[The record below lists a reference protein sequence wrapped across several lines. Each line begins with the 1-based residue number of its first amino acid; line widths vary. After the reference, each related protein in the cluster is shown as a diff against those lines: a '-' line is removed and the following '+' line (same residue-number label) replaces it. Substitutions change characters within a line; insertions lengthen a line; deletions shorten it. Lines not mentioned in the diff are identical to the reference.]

1 MIDSK
6 RQPDAYANATL
17 NRVKLEQ
24 TWGKIRVK
32 PLRDL
37 LTVELICS
45 RMIHLTKSPFEME
58 LSMSDVPQGD
68 SGNSTVRMVLLVV
81 AVVFMIGS
89 IIFMVQAQSRIS
101 DLEKN
106 QIAAQ
111 KDIAQKLDEMNGK
124 TRASINVLAD
134 KVGMT
139 HKELSRKATDIQ
151 AAEKATETR
160 LMADEETTKKQFGEV
175 SGEVNGVKG
184 EVTKVSADVTDTRN
198 DLATTKGK
206 LEHAIG
212 DLSKHSE
219 LIATNHDEL
228 EYLKHRGD
236 RDYFEFTLQ
245 KGKDPTHLSIIS
257 LQLKKTDPKKSKFTM
272 YVLAEDKKIEK
283 KDRTVNEPLQFYTG
297 RERQLFEVVVN
308 SMDKDHVTGYLSTP
322 KNAATAQMPS
332 HGATQ

>member
-1 MIDSK
+1 
-6 RQPDAYANATL
+6 
-17 NRVKLEQ
+17 
-24 TWGKIRVK
+24 
-32 PLRDL
+32 
-37 LTVELICS
+37 
-45 RMIHLTKSPFEME
+45 
-58 LSMSDVPQGD
+58 MSEAPQGD
-68 SGNSTVRMVLLVV
+68 SGNSTVRIILMAVG
-81 AVVFMIGS
+81 VVFMIGS
-89 IIFMVQAQSRIS
+89 IIFMVQAQSRIAE
-101 DLEKN
+101 LE
-106 QIAAQ
+106 QHQLAAQ
-111 KDIAQKLDEMNGK
+111 KDVAQKFDDLGSK

-139 HKELSRKATDIQ
+139 HKELSRKASDIQ

-160 LMADEETTKKQFGEV
+160 LRADEESTKQQFGAV

-228 EYLKHRGD
+228 EFLKHRGD
-236 RDYFEFTLQ
+236 RDYFEFTLK
-245 KGKDPTHLSIIS
+245 KGKEPTHLSIIS

-283 KDRTVNEPLQFYTG
+283 KDRTINEPLQFYTG

-308 SMDKDHVTGYLSTP
+308 SVDKDHVTGYLSTP

-332 HGATQ
+332 HGATQQ

>member
-1 MIDSK
+1 
-6 RQPDAYANATL
+6 
-17 NRVKLEQ
+17 
-24 TWGKIRVK
+24 
-32 PLRDL
+32 
-37 LTVELICS
+37 
-45 RMIHLTKSPFEME
+45 
-58 LSMSDVPQGD
+58 MSEAPQGD
-68 SGNSTVRMVLLVV
+68 SGNSTVRIILMVVG
-81 AVVFMIGS
+81 VVFMIGS
-89 IIFMVQAQSRIS
+89 IIFMVQAQSRIAE
-101 DLEKN
+101 LE
-106 QIAAQ
+106 QHQLAAQ
-111 KDIAQKLDEMNGK
+111 KDMAQKFDDLGSK

-139 HKELSRKATDIQ
+139 HKELSRKASDIQ

-160 LMADEETTKKQFGEV
+160 LRADEESTKQQFGAV

-228 EYLKHRGD
+228 EFLKHRGD
-236 RDYFEFTLQ
+236 RDYFEFTLK
-245 KGKDPTHLSIIS
+245 KGKEPTHLSIIS

-283 KDRTVNEPLQFYTG
+283 KDRTINEPLQFYTG

-308 SMDKDHVTGYLSTP
+308 SVDKDHVTGYLSTP

-332 HGATQ
+332 HGASQQ

>member
-1 MIDSK
+1 M
-6 RQPDAYANATL
+6 
-17 NRVKLEQ
+17 
-24 TWGKIRVK
+24 
-32 PLRDL
+32 
-37 LTVELICS
+37 
-45 RMIHLTKSPFEME
+45 
-58 LSMSDVPQGD
+58 
-68 SGNSTVRMVLLVV
+68 VV

-101 DLEKN
+101 DLE
-106 QIAAQ
+106 QHQLAAQ
-111 KDIAQKLDEMNGK
+111 KDVAQKLDDLGSK

-139 HKELSRKATDIQ
+139 HKELTRKATDIQ

-160 LMADEETTKKQFGEV
+160 LMADEESNKKQFGEV
-175 SGEVNGVKG
+175 SGEVSGVKG

-212 DLSKHSE
+212 DLTKHGE
-219 LIATNHDEL
+219 LIATTHDEL
-228 EYLKHRGD
+228 EFLKHRGD
-236 RDYFEFTLQ
+236 RDYFEFTLK
-245 KGKDPTHLSIIS
+245 KGKEPTHLSIIS
-257 LQLKKTDPKKSKFTM
+257 LQLKKTDAKKSKFTL

-283 KDRTVNEPLQFYTG
+283 KDRTINEPLQFYTG

-308 SMDKDHVTGYLSTP
+308 SIDKETVTGYLSTP

-332 HGATQ
+332 HGTTQQ

>member
-1 MIDSK
+1 
-6 RQPDAYANATL
+6 
-17 NRVKLEQ
+17 
-24 TWGKIRVK
+24 
-32 PLRDL
+32 
-37 LTVELICS
+37 
-45 RMIHLTKSPFEME
+45 ME
-58 LSMSDVPQGD
+58 LSMSEAPQGD
-68 SGNSTVRMVLLVV
+68 SGNSTVRIILMVVG
-81 AVVFMIGS
+81 VVFMIGS
-89 IIFMVQAQSRIS
+89 IIFMVQAQSRIAE
-101 DLEKN
+101 LE
-106 QIAAQ
+106 QHQLAAQ
-111 KDIAQKLDEMNGK
+111 KDMAQKFDDLGSK

-139 HKELSRKATDIQ
+139 HKELSRKASDIQ

-160 LMADEETTKKQFGEV
+160 LRADEESTKQQFGAV

-228 EYLKHRGD
+228 EFLKHRGD
-236 RDYFEFTLQ
+236 RDYFEFTLR
-245 KGKDPTHLSIIS
+245 KGKEPTHLSIIS

-283 KDRTVNEPLQFYTG
+283 KDRTINEPLQFYTG

-308 SMDKDHVTGYLSTP
+308 SVDKDHVTGYLSTP

-332 HGATQ
+332 HGATQQ

>member
-1 MIDSK
+1 
-6 RQPDAYANATL
+6 
-17 NRVKLEQ
+17 
-24 TWGKIRVK
+24 
-32 PLRDL
+32 
-37 LTVELICS
+37 
-45 RMIHLTKSPFEME
+45 
-58 LSMSDVPQGD
+58 MSEAPQDD
-68 SGNSTVRMVLLVV
+68 SGNSTVRIILMVVG
-81 AVVFMIGS
+81 VVFMIGS
-89 IIFMVQAQSRIS
+89 IIFMVQAQSRIAE
-101 DLEKN
+101 LE
-106 QIAAQ
+106 QHQLAAQ
-111 KDIAQKLDEMNGK
+111 KDMAQKFDDLGSK

-139 HKELSRKATDIQ
+139 HKELSRKASDIQ

-160 LMADEETTKKQFGEV
+160 LRADEESTKQQFGAV

-228 EYLKHRGD
+228 EFLKHRGD
-236 RDYFEFTLQ
+236 RDYFEFTLK
-245 KGKDPTHLSIIS
+245 KGKEPTHLSIIS

-283 KDRTVNEPLQFYTG
+283 KDRTINEPLQFYTG

-308 SMDKDHVTGYLSTP
+308 SVDKDHVTGYLSTP

-332 HGATQ
+332 HGASQQ

>member
-1 MIDSK
+1 
-6 RQPDAYANATL
+6 
-17 NRVKLEQ
+17 
-24 TWGKIRVK
+24 
-32 PLRDL
+32 
-37 LTVELICS
+37 
-45 RMIHLTKSPFEME
+45 ME
-58 LSMSDVPQGD
+58 LSMSEAPQGD
-68 SGNSTVRMVLLVV
+68 SGNSTVRIILMVVGG
-81 AVVFMIGS
+81 VFMIGS
-89 IIFMVQAQSRIS
+89 IIFMVQAQSRIAE
-101 DLEKN
+101 LE
-106 QIAAQ
+106 QHQLAAQ
-111 KDIAQKLDEMNGK
+111 KDVAQKFDDLGSK

-139 HKELSRKATDIQ
+139 HKELSRKASDIQ

-160 LMADEETTKKQFGEV
+160 LRADEESTKQQFGAV

-228 EYLKHRGD
+228 EFLKHRGD
-236 RDYFEFTLQ
+236 RDYFEFTLR
-245 KGKDPTHLSIIS
+245 KGKEPTHLSIIS

-283 KDRTVNEPLQFYTG
+283 KDRTINEPLQFYTG

-308 SMDKDHVTGYLSTP
+308 SVDKDHVTGYLSTP

-332 HGATQ
+332 HGASQQ

>member
-1 MIDSK
+1 
-6 RQPDAYANATL
+6 
-17 NRVKLEQ
+17 
-24 TWGKIRVK
+24 
-32 PLRDL
+32 
-37 LTVELICS
+37 
-45 RMIHLTKSPFEME
+45 ME
-58 LSMSDVPQGD
+58 LSMSEAPQGD
-68 SGNSTVRMVLLVV
+68 SGNSTVRIILMVVG
-81 AVVFMIGS
+81 VVFMIGS
-89 IIFMVQAQSRIS
+89 IIFMVQAQSRIAE
-101 DLEKN
+101 LE
-106 QIAAQ
+106 QHQLAAQ
-111 KDIAQKLDEMNGK
+111 KDMAQKFDDLGSK

-139 HKELSRKATDIQ
+139 HKELSRKASDIQ

-160 LMADEETTKKQFGEV
+160 LRADEESTRQQFGAV

-228 EYLKHRGD
+228 EFLKHRGD
-236 RDYFEFTLQ
+236 RDYFEFTLK
-245 KGKDPTHLSIIS
+245 KGKEPTHLSIIS

-283 KDRTVNEPLQFYTG
+283 KDRTINEPLQFYTG

-308 SMDKDHVTGYLSTP
+308 SVDKDHVTGYLSTP

-332 HGATQ
+332 HGASQQ

>member
-1 MIDSK
+1 
-6 RQPDAYANATL
+6 
-17 NRVKLEQ
+17 
-24 TWGKIRVK
+24 
-32 PLRDL
+32 
-37 LTVELICS
+37 
-45 RMIHLTKSPFEME
+45 
-58 LSMSDVPQGD
+58 MSEAPQGD
-68 SGNSTVRMVLLVV
+68 SGNSTVRIILMVVG
-81 AVVFMIGS
+81 VVFMIGS
-89 IIFMVQAQSRIS
+89 IIFMVQAQSRIAE
-101 DLEKN
+101 LE
-106 QIAAQ
+106 QHQLAAQ
-111 KDIAQKLDEMNGK
+111 KDMAQKFDDLGSK

-139 HKELSRKATDIQ
+139 HKELSRKASDIQ

-160 LMADEETTKKQFGEV
+160 LRADEESTRQQFGAV

-228 EYLKHRGD
+228 EFLKHRGD
-236 RDYFEFTLQ
+236 RDYFEFTLK
-245 KGKDPTHLSIIS
+245 KGKEPTHLSIIS

-283 KDRTVNEPLQFYTG
+283 KDRTINEPLQFYTG

-308 SMDKDHVTGYLSTP
+308 SVDKDHVTGYLSTP

-332 HGATQ
+332 HGASQQ

>member
-1 MIDSK
+1 
-6 RQPDAYANATL
+6 
-17 NRVKLEQ
+17 
-24 TWGKIRVK
+24 
-32 PLRDL
+32 
-37 LTVELICS
+37 
-45 RMIHLTKSPFEME
+45 ME
-58 LSMSDVPQGD
+58 LSMSEAPQGD
-68 SGNSTVRMVLLVV
+68 SGNSTVRIILMVVG
-81 AVVFMIGS
+81 VVFMIGS
-89 IIFMVQAQSRIS
+89 IIFMVQAQSRIAE
-101 DLEKN
+101 LE
-106 QIAAQ
+106 QHQLAAQ
-111 KDIAQKLDEMNGK
+111 KDMAQKFDDLGGK

-139 HKELSRKATDIQ
+139 HKELSRKASDIQ

-160 LMADEETTKKQFGEV
+160 LRADEESTKQQFGAV

-228 EYLKHRGD
+228 EFLKHRGD
-236 RDYFEFTLQ
+236 RDYFEFTLR
-245 KGKDPTHLSIIS
+245 KGKEPTHLSIIS

-283 KDRTVNEPLQFYTG
+283 KDRTINEPLQFYTG

-308 SMDKDHVTGYLSTP
+308 SVDKDHVTGYLSTP

-332 HGATQ
+332 HGATQQ

>member
-1 MIDSK
+1 
-6 RQPDAYANATL
+6 
-17 NRVKLEQ
+17 
-24 TWGKIRVK
+24 
-32 PLRDL
+32 
-37 LTVELICS
+37 
-45 RMIHLTKSPFEME
+45 
-58 LSMSDVPQGD
+58 MSEVPQGD
-68 SGNSTVRMVLLVV
+68 GGNSAVRIVLMVVT
-81 AVVFMIGS
+81 VVFMIGS
-89 IIFMVQAQSRIS
+89 IIFMVQAQNRIS
-101 DLEKN
+101 ELEQH

-111 KDIAQKLDEMNGK
+111 KDMAQKFDELSSK

-139 HKELSRKATDIQ
+139 HKELGRKTTDIQ

-160 LMADEETTKKQFGEV
+160 LMADEESTKKQFGEV
-175 SGEVNGVKG
+175 SGEVSGVKG

-212 DLSKHSE
+212 DLTKHGE
-219 LIATNHDEL
+219 LIATTHDEL

-236 RDYFEFTLQ
+236 RDYFEFTLK

-257 LQLKKTDPKKSKFTM
+257 LQLKKTDAKKSKFTL

-283 KDRTVNEPLQFYTG
+283 KDRTINEPLQFYTG
-297 RERQLFEVVVN
+297 RERHLFEIVVN
-308 SMDKDHVTGYLSTP
+308 SVDKETVTGYLSTP

-332 HGATQ
+332 HGATQQ

>member
-1 MIDSK
+1 
-6 RQPDAYANATL
+6 
-17 NRVKLEQ
+17 
-24 TWGKIRVK
+24 
-32 PLRDL
+32 
-37 LTVELICS
+37 
-45 RMIHLTKSPFEME
+45 
-58 LSMSDVPQGD
+58 MSDVPQGD
-68 SGNSTVRMVLLVV
+68 SGSSTVRIILMVVG
-81 AVVFMIGS
+81 VVFMIGS
-89 IIFMVQAQSRIS
+89 IIFMVQAQNRIAE
-101 DLEKN
+101 LEQH

-111 KDIAQKLDEMNGK
+111 KDVAQKFDELGSK

-139 HKELSRKATDIQ
+139 HKELNRKDIQ
-151 AAEKATETR
+151 EAEKATESR
-160 LMADEETTKKQFGEV
+160 LIADEESTKKQFGVV
-175 SGEVNGVKG
+175 SGEVSGVKG

-219 LIATNHDEL
+219 LIATTHDEL

-236 RDYFEFTLQ
+236 RDYFEFTLK

-257 LQLKKTDPKKSKFTM
+257 LQLKKTDSKKSKFTL

-283 KDRTVNEPLQFYTG
+283 KDRTINEPLQFYTG

-308 SMDKDHVTGYLSTP
+308 TIDKETVTGYLSTP

-332 HGATQ
+332 HGATQQ

>member
-1 MIDSK
+1 
-6 RQPDAYANATL
+6 
-17 NRVKLEQ
+17 
-24 TWGKIRVK
+24 
-32 PLRDL
+32 
-37 LTVELICS
+37 
-45 RMIHLTKSPFEME
+45 
-58 LSMSDVPQGD
+58 MSEAPQGD
-68 SGNSTVRMVLLVV
+68 SGNSTVRIILMAVG
-81 AVVFMIGS
+81 VVFMIGS
-89 IIFMVQAQSRIS
+89 IIFMVQAQSRIAE
-101 DLEKN
+101 LE
-106 QIAAQ
+106 QHQLAAQ
-111 KDIAQKLDEMNGK
+111 KDVAQKFDDLGSK

-139 HKELSRKATDIQ
+139 HKELSRKASDIQ

-160 LMADEETTKKQFGEV
+160 LRADEESTKQQFGAV

-228 EYLKHRGD
+228 EFLKHRGD
-236 RDYFEFTLQ
+236 RDYFEFTLK
-245 KGKDPTHLSIIS
+245 KGKEPTHLSIIS

-283 KDRTVNEPLQFYTG
+283 KDRTINEPLQFYTG

-308 SMDKDHVTGYLSTP
+308 SVDKDHVTGYLSTP
-322 KNAATAQMPS
+322 KNAATVQMPS
-332 HGATQ
+332 HGASQQ